1 MRMSQECWSKW
12 MANEWRRPWQVG
24 LLVIP
29 DWNGECEASL
39 NHGLVK
45 VVPSSFAFDR
55 YVKPGG

>member
-1 MRMSQECWSKW
+1 